1 MTGSEPINAG
11 DPQVA
16 PTLAVATVADRV
28 RRRVLE
34 HTLRNNGGYLSQ
46 ACSSAEILTT
56 LYLRVMRL
64 GPSQAPAVPR
74 PFAGA
79 PSASNPHA
87 FTGADYNGPKHPEL
101 DRFVFSP
108 VHYALVLYSL
118 LIELGRLSPD
128 ALAQFNQD
136 GSTVELIGAEHSP
149 GHEVTAGSLGQALSQ
164 AGGIALARRLR
175 GEPGRVWVF
184 MSDGEFQEGQTWEA
198 FAALAH
204 HRIGNLGVYIDAN
217 AQQCDG
223 AMADVMTI
231 EPLAERLR
239 AFGAEVHEVDGHDA
253 DALAAPALARLRL
266 AGDLTG
272 PAGAAPEREPPSAA
286 STGTVAPSE
295 PMAGAGAGPATGATA
310 GPASADR
317 PLVVIART
325 DPCRGI
331 ALLRER
337 APKLHF
343 LRFKSADELDA
354 YEDVLEHWQ
363 DAS

>member
-1 MTGSEPINAG
+1 MPAAVRRV
-11 DPQVA
+11 DPAKPA
-16 PTLAVATVADRV
+16 PASLEEVKRVADAV

-34 HTLRNNGGYLSQ
+34 YTLKNNGGYLSQ
-46 ACSSAEILTT
+46 ACSSAEVLAT

-64 GPSQAPAVPR
+64 GPSQAPLTPLPFSGTPGTNNPR
-74 PFAGA
+74 
-79 PSASNPHA
+79 A
-87 FTGADYNGPKHPEL
+87 FTGADYNGPHAPEL
-101 DRFVFSP
+101 DRFIFSP

-118 LIELGRLSPD
+118 LIELGRLGPNGLD
-128 ALAQFNQD
+128 AFNQD

-149 GHEVTAGSLGQALSQ
+149 GHEVTAGSLAQAISQ

-223 AMADVMTI
+223 AMSDVMTI

-239 AFGAEVHEVDGHDA
+239 AFGSDVHEVDGHDS
-253 DALAAPALARLRL
+253 DALTAAAE
-266 AGDLTG
+266 GFG
-272 PAGAAPEREPPSAA
+272 SG
-286 STGTVAPSE
+286 
-295 PMAGAGAGPATGATA
+295 
-310 GPASADR
+310 DR

-331 ALLRER
+331 ELMRER
-337 APKLHF
+337 TPKLHF
-343 LRFKSADELDA
+343 VRFKSDTEFGA
-354 YEDVLEHWQ
+354 YQALLTQLSQAAETEVSTGGSKG
-363 DAS
+363 ASKGAGA